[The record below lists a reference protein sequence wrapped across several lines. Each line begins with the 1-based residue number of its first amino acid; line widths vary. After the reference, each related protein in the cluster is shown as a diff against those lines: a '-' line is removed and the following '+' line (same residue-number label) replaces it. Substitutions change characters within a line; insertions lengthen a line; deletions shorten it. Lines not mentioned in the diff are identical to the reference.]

1 MRLKNIKKE
10 VNLDKEQVEKVKD
23 VFSVSENV
31 IEGATTMVYLIKT
44 GNSTWK
50 DAYQKLKEAKP
61 NLSLEELVDSVNLA
75 KQFLM
80 TKEDYERIRKIVK
93 KEVSDLESTYENDF
107 FDRL

>member
-1 MRLKNIKKE
+1 M
-10 VNLDKEQVEKVKD
+10 QVP
-23 VFSVSENV
+23 
-31 IEGATTMVYLIKT
+31 
-44 GNSTWK
+44 
-50 DAYQKLKEAKP
+50 YQKLKEVKP

-107 FDRL
+107 FDKL

>member
-1 MRLKNIKKE
+1 MDDG
-10 VNLDKEQVEKVKD
+10 VVEKIKD
-23 VFSVSENV
+23 VFSVNENV

-50 DAYQKLKEAKP
+50 DAYKKLKEAKP